1 MGNLPKVIRQ
11 CTRILTVFTTL
22 GLVTLSANAQQLPAI
37 EIANQHPLVK
47 AFQACVSATGLEH
60 DLPTPNVLPKFDS
73 KGHLYQLNEVGR
85 IRDGYRHFL
94 YVSPDGKTIYIQ
106 QIGGIAG
113 TTKYFGPLDPAKH
126 CPQNSAKSGSK

>member
-1 MGNLPKVIRQ
+1 MDSLPKVIRQ
-11 CTRILTVFTTL
+11 CTCIWTVFTTL

-47 AFQACVSATGLEH
+47 AFQACVSATGLER
-60 DLPTPNVLPKFDS
+60 DLPIANPEPKLDA

-106 QIGGIAG
+106 QVGGIAG
-113 TTKYFGPLDPAKH
+113 TSKYFGPLDATKH

>member
-47 AFQACVSATGLEH
+47 AFQACVSATGLER
-60 DLPTPNVLPKFDS
+60 DLPIANPEPKLDA

-113 TTKYFGPLDPAKH
+113 MTKYFGPLDATKH